1 MVLSSTRSDSTYLQ
15 RERALRPDI
24 ILVLSFLA
32 LAAISVVMVY
42 TASAPRAR
50 SLGNSETAQA
60 INQAIFVGIGAVTFI
75 VASIIEPR
83 SIRLAAPALY
93 LASLVTLVAVQ
104 FTEVHAGAQR
114 WINLGPV
121 QFQPS
126 EAAKIAV
133 ILALAA
139 LLSSETN
146 RALSPIRIAQA
157 LALVAVPSV
166 LIFVQPDLGT
176 MLVFGFITVVMLF
189 VAGTTGRQLGF
200 LMFAALGGVVMMV
213 QTNLLEGYQI
223 RRLTAF
229 LDEAGSSL
237 DAVYNQQQSEI
248 AIGAG
253 GVFGTGLLNGA
264 QTNLNFVPVQASDFI
279 FTAIGEQLGFVGA
292 SLILALYAL
301 IIWRVLMIAVVARS
315 QFSQLVATG
324 FGALLMFH
332 VFVNV
337 GMTIKVMPVTGLPLP
352 WMSAGGTAFVAMS
365 AGLGIVH
372 GIWMRRSPV
381 PGERSLL

>member
-292 SLILALYAL
+292 SLILTLYAL

-352 WMSAGGTAFVAMS
+352 WMSAGGYCLR
-365 AGLGIVH
+365 GDERGP
-372 GIWMRRSPV
+372 GYRS
-381 PGERSLL
+381 RYLDA

>member
-1 MVLSSTRSDSTYLQ
+1 M
-15 RERALRPDI
+15 RPDI

-50 SLGNSETAQA
+50 SLGDSETAQA

-93 LASLVTLVAVQ
+93 LGSLVTLVAVQ

-157 LALVAVPSV
+157 LALVAVPAV
-166 LIFVQPDLGT
+166 LIFIQPDLGT

>member
-1 MVLSSTRSDSTYLQ
+1 MTLTSSRSPGGYLQ

-24 ILVLSFLA
+24 VLVLAFLA

-50 SLGNSETAQA
+50 SLGDSETAQA
-60 INQAIFVGIGAVTFI
+60 INQAIFAIIGVVTFM
-75 VASIIEPR
+75 VASVIEPR
-83 SIRLAAPALY
+83 TVRLAAPTIY

-104 FTEVHAGAQR
+104 FTKVHAGAQR
-114 WINLGPV
+114 WIDFGPV

-139 LLSSETN
+139 LLSSEAS
-146 RALSPIRIAQA
+146 RGLSPIRIAQA
-157 LALVAVPSV
+157 LALVSVPAI
-166 LIFVQPDLGT
+166 LIFIQPDLGT
-176 MLVFGFITVVMLF
+176 MLVFGFIAVVMLF

-200 LMFAALGGVVMMV
+200 LMFTAIGGIVVLV
-213 QTNLLEGYQI
+213 QTNLLQAYQI

-253 GVFGTGLLNGA
+253 GLFGTGLLNGA

-292 SLILALYAL
+292 SLVLALYAV
-301 IIWRVLMIAVVARS
+301 IIWRVLMIAGVARN
-315 QFSQLVATG
+315 QFSQLVAAG
-324 FGALLMFH
+324 FAALLMFH

-337 GMTIKVMPVTGLPLP
+337 GMTVKVMPVTGLPLP
-352 WMSAGGTAFVAMS
+352 WMSAGGTAFVAMA

-372 GIWMRRSPV
+372 GAWMRRSPV

>member
-1 MVLSSTRSDSTYLQ
+1 MVLSSTRTDNTYLQ

-292 SLILALYAL
+292 SLILTLYAL

>member
-1 MVLSSTRSDSTYLQ
+1 MVLSSTRSGSTYLQ

-50 SLGNSETAQA
+50 SLGDSETAQA

-83 SIRLAAPALY
+83 TIRLAAPALY

-352 WMSAGGTAFVAMS
+352 WMSAGGTAFVAMA